1 MVDPKTVKAYE
12 EWRWKYLSGV
22 DREGVDRP
30 MAAELQKKE
39 EEKLRADAIKNGT
52 DPQKVDANVLYLQ
65 RKYGSH
71 SL

>member
-1 MVDPKTVKAYE
+1 MVDPKISKAYE

-22 DREGVDRP
+22 DREGVDKP